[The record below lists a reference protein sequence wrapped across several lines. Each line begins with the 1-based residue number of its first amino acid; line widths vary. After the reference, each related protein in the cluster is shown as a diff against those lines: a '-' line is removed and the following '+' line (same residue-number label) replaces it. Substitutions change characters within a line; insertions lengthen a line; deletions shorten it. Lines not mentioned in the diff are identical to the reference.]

1 MRGPVVMIV
10 TAAVAGTAWWVATR
24 PAPTGPV
31 AAEGGPLAEASG
43 AATTTTAA
51 TTTSG
56 ASPAATTLD
65 ASDLP
70 TITVY
75 KSPTCGCCKAWIEH
89 LEENGFTV
97 EAVDT
102 PDMMTVKAALGMPD
116 DLGSCHTAVIGDY
129 LVEGHVPADDIKTF
143 LAESPADRGLS
154 APGMPVGS
162 PGMEVEGQPADR
174 YDVIAFDERGGR
186 RVYRSH

>member
-1 MRGPVVMIV
+1 MRGPAVMII
-10 TAAVAGTAWWVATR
+10 TAAVAGTGWWMATR
-24 PAPTGPV
+24 PAEVSPV
-31 AAEGGPLAEASG
+31 TPAVESAPAVAR
-43 AATTTTAA
+43 TAA
-51 TTTSG
+51 TTAPAGSG
-56 ASPAATTLD
+56 ATAAAALAAD
-65 ASDLP
+65 AGDLP
-70 TITVY
+70 TVTVY

-102 PDMMTVKAALGMPD
+102 QDMMTVKAALGMPD
-116 DLGSCHTAVIGDY
+116 ELGSCHTAVIGDY
-129 LVEGHVPADDIKTF
+129 LVEGHVPADDIKSF
-143 LAESPADRGLS
+143 LAEAPADRGLS

>member
-1 MRGPVVMIV
+1 MII
-10 TAAVAGTAWWVATR
+10 TAAVAGTGWWMATR
-24 PAPTGPV
+24 PAEVSPV
-31 AAEGGPLAEASG
+31 TPAVESAPAVAR
-43 AATTTTAA
+43 TAA
-51 TTTSG
+51 TTAPAGSG
-56 ASPAATTLD
+56 ATAAAALAAD
-65 ASDLP
+65 AGDLP
-70 TITVY
+70 TVTVY

-102 PDMMTVKAALGMPD
+102 QDMMTVKAALGMPD
-116 DLGSCHTAVIGDY
+116 ELGSCHTAVIGDY
-129 LVEGHVPADDIKTF
+129 LVEGHVPADDIKSF
-143 LAESPADRGLS
+143 LAEAPADRGLS